1 MRFNEF
7 TAYLNTIVESPKDN
21 QEYIYRGEPQKYKE
35 VSSSLYREL
44 TQGVPEQETF
54 NVAFLHEFQQKIV
67 EESLKREPVEAQR
80 IGLKI
85 VYSEDQLV
93 QDPIT
98 NEIRKYGDLK
108 GALSYHLTEE
118 SEIIQLCKIQ
128 HYGGLT
134 NLIDFSYDYLI
145 ALFFACNKA
154 PEENG
159 RIIIV
164 DKCYTENL
172 KRPVE
177 TIRETADGIESI
189 ERIWDEYRYINPAHP
204 LNRVIAQKS
213 ILVEPL
219 DGYVKQEHFKEK
231 IIKKEEKRKIL
242 NALNIYHKISDI
254 TIYND
259 IHGYI
264 NSIKNI

>member
-7 TAYLNTIVESPKDN
+7 TDYLNTIVVSPKEN

-44 TQGVPEQETF
+44 TQDIPEQETF
-54 NVAFLHEFQQKIV
+54 NVAFLREFQRKIV
-67 EESLKREPVEAQR
+67 EDSLKREPIEAQR

-98 NEIRKYGDLK
+98 KEIRKYGDLK
-108 GALSYHLTEE
+108 GALSYQLTEE

-145 ALFFACNKA
+145 ALFFACNKE
-154 PEENG
+154 PNEDG

-164 DKCYTENL
+164 DKYHTENL

-177 TIRETADGIESI
+177 EIRHTVDGIKSV

-213 ILVEPL
+213 ILVDPL
-219 DGYVKQEHFKEK
+219 DGYIKQEHFKEK
-231 IIKKEEKRKIL
+231 IIKKQEKQKIL
-242 NALNIYHKISDI
+242 NALNMYHKISEI
-254 TIYND
+254 TRLCLHCVSY
-259 IHGYI
+259 
-264 NSIKNI
+264 